1 MKGSLKLPYKNPGRP
16 SLFLL
21 WHVKVVFT
29 GSSGSYSDTVIIRF
43 SNSAE
48 LWQISF
54 VIMFRHFNLY
64 FEACCL
70 FKKNYKKELLISKRE
85 RNIMMENIA
94 EIPVNANLKIV
105 NLLSF
110 VSAGSFSSN
119 PNCET
124 NITCSLV
131 LEFLVTRHRFQVNAS

>member
-1 MKGSLKLPYKNPGRP
+1 MLAERYFGTI
-16 SLFLL
+16 
-21 WHVKVVFT
+21 H
-29 GSSGSYSDTVIIRF
+29 TVIISL

-48 LWQISF
+48 LWQVSF

-64 FEACCL
+64 FEACSL

-85 RNIMMENIA
+85 WTIMIENIA
-94 EIPVNANLKIV
+94 EIPWMQTLKIV

-131 LEFLVTRHRFQVNAS
+131 LEFLVTRHCFQVNAS